1 MQKEKLTV
9 GIIGFGL
16 SGRYLIAPYLMVNP
30 NFQLKTVVQHTQS
43 TASDIYPSVKSEKNF
58 DAMLNDRDID
68 LVVVSSPNGTH
79 FDYARRALLAGK
91 HVLVEKP
98 MAGTAAEA
106 QILIDFAE
114 RQSKVLSVYQ
124 NRRFDGDFQTV
135 QKVINSGIL
144 GDIIG
149 CELRFDRWAPNPN
162 PKKWKEIAS
171 LGTGVLYDLGAHI
184 LDQALVLF
192 GVPKSYTGHT
202 MIQRENTTIDDAFEL
217 RLDYGKMNVNL
228 RASLLVREPTPRY
241 RINGTRGSFVKYGID
256 PQEDQLKAGMTPDM
270 KGFGADT
277 PQYFGHLNT
286 DIDGLCVNG
295 RVETM
300 VGNFGLL
307 LQNLYDT
314 IVDGKELFVKP
325 ELVLEQIKIME
336 AVKKGRVL
344 NHD

>member
-1 MQKEKLTV
+1 
-9 GIIGFGL
+9 
-16 SGRYLIAPYLMVNP
+16 
-30 NFQLKTVVQHTQS
+30 
-43 TASDIYPSVKSEKNF
+43 
-58 DAMLNDRDID
+58 MLNDKDID

-277 PQYFGHLNT
+277 PQYYGHLNT

-295 RVETM
+295 RVETL

-314 IVDGKELFVKP
+314 IVDGKELLVKP

-336 AVKKGRVL
+336 AVKRGGK
-344 NHD
+344 

>member
-43 TASDIYPSVKSEKNF
+43 TASDIYPSVKSEKNL

-68 LVVVSSPNGTH
+68 LVIVSSPNGTH

-114 RQSKVLSVYQ
+114 RQNKVLSVYQ

-135 QKVINSGIL
+135 QKVISSGIL

-149 CELRFDRWAPNPN
+149 CEFRFDRWAPNPN

-277 PQYFGHLNT
+277 PQYYGHLNT
-286 DIDGLCVNG
+286 DIDGLRVDG

-314 IVDGKELFVKP
+314 IIDGKELFVKP

-336 AVKKGRVL
+336 AVKKRRVL
-344 NHD
+344 NQD

>member
-1 MQKEKLTV
+1 MQKEKLNV

-16 SGRYLIAPYLMVNP
+16 SGRYLMAPYLMVNP

-43 TASDIYPSVKSEKNF
+43 TASEIYPSVKSERNL
-58 DAMLNDRDID
+58 DAMLNDKDID

-98 MAGTAAEA
+98 MAGSAAEA

-114 RQSKVLSVYQ
+114 RQGKVLSVYQ

-135 QKVINSGIL
+135 QKVISSGIL
-144 GDIIG
+144 GDLIG
-149 CELRFDRWAPNPN
+149 CEFRFDRWAPNPN

-256 PQEDQLKAGMTPDM
+256 PQEDQLKAGMMPDM
-270 KGFGADT
+270 KGFGADS
-277 PQYFGHLNT
+277 PLYYGHLNM
-286 DIDGLCVNG
+286 DMDGLRVEG

-314 IVDGKELFVKP
+314 IVDGKDLFVKP

-336 AVKKGRVL
+336 AVKKKRTHG
-344 NHD
+344 

>member
-277 PQYFGHLNT
+277 PPYYGHLNT